1 MTVYVNRHNTHILL
15 GFEYHAPASVA
26 EAVKLLDEYGPEAKA
41 LAGGT
46 DLIVRMKDGSVRPR
60 HVVNL
65 KWIPGLSGI
74 RERRDGVWIGA
85 LTRLRD
91 VELSEL
97 VRKRLPVLHEAVRVI
112 GSVQIRNLATI
123 GGNICNASPAADGPV
138 ALLALDAKAHITGP
152 SGDRAVDLGSFF
164 TGPGRTVLSRGEILT
179 GVTVP
184 RSAAG
189 GYGCFIRVGRVSM
202 DIATIS
208 LAAYAKL
215 KGGAVEDCRLA
226 WGTVA
231 PTPMRTTEVEDFL
244 KGRSLDD
251 KVISEAAELASKS
264 IRPRERGRSSG
275 PYKRRVA
282 YGFTVEALTRI
293 AESARRGRR

>member
-1 MTVYVNRHNTHILL
+1 MTMYVNRHNTHILL

-26 EAVKLLDEYGPEAKA
+26 EAVKLLDNYGSEAKV

-46 DLIVRMKDGSVRPR
+46 DLIVKMKDGSVRPK

-85 LTRLRD
+85 LTKLRD
-91 VELSEL
+91 IERSEL
-97 VRKRLPVLHEAVRVI
+97 VQKRLPVLHEAVRMI
-112 GSVQIRNLATI
+112 GSVQIRNLATL

-152 SGDRAVDLGSFF
+152 SGERTVDLDSFF
-164 TGPGRTVLSRGEILT
+164 KGPGRTILSQSEILT

-184 RSAAG
+184 RYAAG
-189 GYGCFIRVGRVSM
+189 GYGCFLRVARVSM

-208 LAAYAKL
+208 LAASAKL
-215 KGGAVEDCRLA
+215 KDGTVEDCRLA

-231 PTPMRTTEVEDFL
+231 PTPMRTRDVEEFL
-244 KGRSLDD
+244 RGKRLDE
-251 KVISEAAELASKS
+251 KVISDAAELASKS
-264 IRPRERGRSSG
+264 IQPRERGRSSG
-275 PYKRRVA
+275 PYKRKVA

-293 AESARRGRR
+293 AESGGRNR

>member
-1 MTVYVNRHNTHILL
+1 MTMYVNRHNTHILL

-26 EAVKLLDEYGPEAKA
+26 EAVKLLDNYGSEAKV

-46 DLIVRMKDGSVRPR
+46 DLIVKMKDGSVRPK

-85 LTRLRD
+85 LTKLRD
-91 VELSEL
+91 IERSEL
-97 VRKRLPVLHEAVRVI
+97 IQKRLPVLYEAVRMI
-112 GSVQIRNLATI
+112 GSVQIRSLATL

-152 SGDRAVDLGSFF
+152 SGERTADLDSFF
-164 TGPGRTVLSRGEILT
+164 TGPGRTILSQGEILT

-189 GYGCFIRVGRVSM
+189 GYGCFLRVARVSM

-208 LAAYAKL
+208 LAASAKL
-215 KGGAVEDCRLA
+215 KGGTVEDCRLA

-231 PTPMRTTEVEDFL
+231 PTPMRTREVEEFL
-244 KGRSLDD
+244 RGKRLDE
-251 KVISEAAELASKS
+251 KVISDAAELASRNIK
-264 IRPRERGRSSG
+264 PRERGRSSG
-275 PYKRRVA
+275 PYKRKVA

-293 AESARRGRR
+293 AESGGRNR